1 MGRVSATS
9 TLGDR
14 YGTARPRR
22 RWLVIAAAALVAVA
36 FLGWLAWVVWAQS
49 TPAVDSELLGF
60 DIVDDHTAT
69 AFVSVALGDGVEARC
84 VVRALAEDH
93 SLVGELTFAP
103 RDGRNDVTIRT
114 ERVATSVTLD
124 GCTAPGQGRPR

>member
-1 MGRVSATS
+1 MGPVSATS

-60 DIVDDHTAT
+60 AIVDDDHAAT

-103 RDGRNDVTIRT
+103 RTG
-114 ERVATSVTLD
+114 ATTSPS
-124 GCTAPGQGRPR
+124 APSAPRPA